1 MRKMSIIKKTNER
14 ISYRKETLGLRYKAH
29 FIFNNMKKILVVLFL
44 FGTFAVSAQQD
55 PLFTQYMFNKLVINP
70 AYAGSRQIFTVDILD
85 RYQWVGIEGAPKV
98 IIFSA
103 HGLIENSN
111 VGLGGYVY
119 RNVIGPSINQGVMGT
134 YSYRIRTK
142 NGWFSF
148 GIQVG
153 IKYFN
158 FNWAAIKTENTD
170 YEFYPQDVQKITPD
184 ANIGIYYQSR
194 RFYAGLSSKQLL
206 ENEYGVGEVDSKTT
220 FSRLARHFYAM
231 SGMAIPLNDKIVF
244 RPSVLAKYVK
254 NAPFQ
259 MDFNASFLFGNVFWA
274 GISFRTI
281 KTVAFLTEFRLTDYL
296 RLGYS
301 FDLYMNELL
310 LYNKGSH
317 ELRLGFDISTK
328 KRMKTPRYF

>member
-1 MRKMSIIKKTNER
+1 MSTMKKTYER
-14 ISYRKETLGLRYKAH
+14 VSHRKETSGLRYKAH
-29 FIFNNMKKILVVLFL
+29 FIFNNMKRILVAILL
-44 FGTFAVSAQQD
+44 LGSLSVSAQQD
-55 PLFTQYMFNKLVINP
+55 PLFTQYMFNKLVVNP
-70 AYAGSRQIFTVDILD
+70 AYAGSREIFTVDILD
-85 RYQWVGIEGAPKV
+85 RYQWVGIDGAPKV
-98 IIFSA
+98 ITLSA
-103 HGLIENSN
+103 HGLIKNSN

-119 RNVIGPSINQGVMGT
+119 RNVIGPSINQGAMGT
-134 YSYRIRTK
+134 YSYRIRTD

-148 GIQVG
+148 GIQAG
-153 IKYFN
+153 IKYYN
-158 FNWAAIKTENTD
+158 FDWAAIKTEFPD

-206 ENEYGVGEVDSKTT
+206 GNEYGVGEVNGKTT

-259 MDFNASFLFGNVFWA
+259 MDFNASFLFGNTFWA
-274 GISFRTI
+274 GISYRTI
-281 KTVAFLTEFRLTDYL
+281 KTVAFLTEFRITDYL

-301 FDLYMNELL
+301 FDLYMNELQL
-310 LYNKGSH
+310 HNKGSH
-317 ELRLGFDISTK
+317 EFRLGFDISTK